1 MESVFGI
8 SKCTLRL
15 SDKECNCRLRCSSC
29 GICVHTYTCSCVDY
43 AVHCQMKS
51 ATATTTY
58 LITEVGELT
67 SFLQRADAVYTIIK
81 TKYRGLVNKLQQFL
95 DDDGCDEE
103 TFQAGISHL
112 TSAVGVMNSMNVQ
125 QLIPAKELHQIQTVH
140 VNPGSIL
147 QRGNAYQTTS
157 KRPQNLQQLKWTSAN
172 LTIISERLRHVFSRN
187 RRQY

>member
-1 MESVFGI
+1 MQQQLPPISV
-8 SKCTLRL
+8 
-15 SDKECNCRLRCSSC
+15 D
-29 GICVHTYTCSCVDY
+29 
-43 AVHCQMKS
+43 
-51 ATATTTY
+51 
-58 LITEVGELT
+58 ITEVGELT

-157 KRPQNLQQLKWTSAN
+157 KPTAIKMDECKSHNYQ
-172 LTIISERLRHVFSRN
+172 
-187 RRQY
+187 